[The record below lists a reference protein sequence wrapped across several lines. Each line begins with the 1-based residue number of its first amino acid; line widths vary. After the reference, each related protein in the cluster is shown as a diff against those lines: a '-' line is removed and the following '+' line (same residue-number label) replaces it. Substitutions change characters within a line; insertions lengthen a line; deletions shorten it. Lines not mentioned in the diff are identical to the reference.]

1 MNIDL
6 SKLSHVQLD
15 DLIRR
20 ANDRQAEL
28 AREKSA
34 SLRERFAEMA
44 KAEGLA
50 LEDIIGT
57 AARKTRRPVPPKFR
71 NPADSTQTW
80 SGRGKRPRWF
90 HAALDSGMTP
100 EDMLIDK

>member
-1 MNIDL
+1 MNIDI

-20 ANDRQAEL
+20 ATERQGEL
-28 AREKSA
+28 AREKSNE
-34 SLRERFAEMA
+34 LRERFAAMA

-50 LEDIIGT
+50 LEDIVGG

-71 NPADSTQTW
+71 NPLDSTQTW

-90 HAALDSGMTP
+90 HDALDSGKTAD
-100 EDMLIDK
+100 DMLIS

>member
-1 MNIDL
+1 MNVDI
-6 SKLSHVQLD
+6 SKLNHVQLD

-20 ANDRQAEL
+20 AKDRQIEL
-28 AREKSA
+28 ARKKSA
-34 SLRERFAEMA
+34 ELRERFTEMA

-50 LEDIIGT
+50 LEDVVGT
-57 AARKTRRPVPPKFR
+57 AARKTRRPVPPKYR
-71 NPADSTQTW
+71 NPADPTQTW

-90 HAALDSGMTP
+90 HAALDSGKTA